1 MGEPPRPPVKAVCSD
16 FKPVARKAERGSERK
31 KGVGCL
37 FDIVPTPFCVWRK
50 PWTTTVPRQKSS
62 SAGLKLPDRHIH
74 NFSTVSTHA
83 NCCQQL
89 RKFIGRAVQLLGRK
103 MVAKPKKWDTGFYR
117 YPIDFVVVRP
127 AGIEP
132 AAYCLGGNRS
142 IRLSYERASYLVKQS
157 DARCQVEAGRAKHPQ
172 LWGKTSRPLLQPR
185 KNPLQSSSRV
195 ACDRF
200 RIACAAGAAWGQVR
214 CPWHPAPRRWPP
226 AG

>member
-1 MGEPPRPPVKAVCSD
+1 MGERPRPPVKAVCSD
-16 FKPVARKAERGSERK
+16 FKPVARKAERGNERK

-62 SAGLKLPDRHIH
+62 SAGLKLLPTAPQIYWQSRVTSWSQ
-74 NFSTVSTHA
+74 N
-83 NCCQQL
+83 
-89 RKFIGRAVQLLGRK
+89 GRK
-103 MVAKPKKWDTGFYR
+103 AKKWDTGFYR

-157 DARCQVEAGRAKHPQ
+157 DARCQVEAGGGRSCISGAEGRLFCAAKQ
-172 LWGKTSRPLLQPR
+172 KESFTESC
-185 KNPLQSSSRV
+185 RV

-214 CPWHPAPRRWPP
+214 CPWHPAPRRRPP

>member
-1 MGEPPRPPVKAVCSD
+1 MPDTKKCRAPFSSCVTEILKLRDSSHPFVFGESRGQLRSHGKKARVPVS
-16 FKPVARKAERGSERK
+16 S
-31 KGVGCL
+31 CL
-37 FDIVPTPFCVWRK
+37 TATFTIFLLSVRTQ
-50 PWTTTVPRQKSS
+50 TAANS
-62 SAGLKLPDRHIH
+62 SANLLAEPC
-74 NFSTVSTHA
+74 NF
-83 NCCQQL
+83 L
-89 RKFIGRAVQLLGRK
+89 
-103 MVAKPKKWDTGFYR
+103 VAKWSQSQKKWDTVFCR

-157 DARCQVEAGRAKHPQ
+157 DARCQVEAGGGRSCVSGAEAGCFAPP
-172 LWGKTSRPLLQPR
+172 SR
-185 KNPLQSSSRV
+185 KNPLWGSCRV

-214 CPWHPAPRRWPP
+214 CPWHPAPRRRPP

>member
-1 MGEPPRPPVKAVCSD
+1 MPRKNRHEKNVPKHKKCSGT
-16 FKPVARKAERGSERK
+16 FSFIVLEILFYLATSHGPSPTACHMARPATQNARR
-31 KGVGCL
+31 V
-37 FDIVPTPFCVWRK
+37 
-50 PWTTTVPRQKSS
+50 
-62 SAGLKLPDRHIH
+62 
-74 NFSTVSTHA
+74 
-83 NCCQQL
+83 
-89 RKFIGRAVQLLGRK
+89 
-103 MVAKPKKWDTGFYR
+103 VAKWSQSQKKWDTVFCR

-157 DARCQVEAGRAKHPQ
+157 DARCQVEAGGGRSCVSGAEAGCFAPP
-172 LWGKTSRPLLQPR
+172 SR
-185 KNPLQSSSRV
+185 KNPLWGSCRV

-214 CPWHPAPRRWPP
+214 CPWHPAPRRRPP

>member
-1 MGEPPRPPVKAVCSD
+1 MEIKVMFACGLEYEGQRHRSFTLRLPTLTDVERAIEAAQADAQAGPCAARWAASRPACRPPS
-16 FKPVARKAERGSERK
+16 PRARTSPIPSWLGPS
-31 KGVGCL
+31 
-37 FDIVPTPFCVWRK
+37 PTACHMARPATQNARRV
-50 PWTTTVPRQKSS
+50 
-62 SAGLKLPDRHIH
+62 
-74 NFSTVSTHA
+74 
-83 NCCQQL
+83 
-89 RKFIGRAVQLLGRK
+89 
-103 MVAKPKKWDTGFYR
+103 VAKWSQSQKKWDTVFCR

-157 DARCQVEAGRAKHPQ
+157 DARCQVEAGGGRSCVSGAEAGCFAPP
-172 LWGKTSRPLLQPR
+172 SR
-185 KNPLQSSSRV
+185 KNPLWGSCRV

-214 CPWHPAPRRWPP
+214 CPWHPAPRRRPP